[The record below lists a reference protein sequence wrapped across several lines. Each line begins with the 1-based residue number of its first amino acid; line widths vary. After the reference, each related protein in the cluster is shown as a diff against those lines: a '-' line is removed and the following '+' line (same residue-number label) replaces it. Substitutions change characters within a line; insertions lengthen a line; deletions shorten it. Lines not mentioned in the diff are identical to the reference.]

1 MARCCGTTSWA
12 TELRRGA
19 AGFTLVELMVAILL
33 LAVGI
38 LATGTVL
45 ASATRYA
52 SASEARSSM
61 AHLAQQEIE
70 RLGAVPYAQ
79 LAHASLPATG
89 STDPANPL
97 HWYSTSAHTYQWD
110 RSSGGATTAEPLV
123 SDAAG
128 AITTNPRSWSD
139 GRLSGEV
146 YSFVTWVKESHCG
159 SQCPNGQNYKR
170 LTVAVVLDNGAGRSG
185 VTQPTYVSSIV
196 ADPHALP
203 AGRVVN
209 GNPNPLSDPGVQ
221 CQDASGNTVACT
233 QSVGSA
239 TINQWYLSDT
249 PATAAYAP
257 PTGPHATHPTV
268 APTGTCT
275 APDLAGCPVPDLLS
289 PSAPPDSTPEPP
301 LYDYSTDQ
309 PRASP
314 AGGRLLKRDVSC
326 NQTPTKTDNAKGE
339 LWVTPPLASALD
351 LTGAGGMTLNTQ
363 TVGGV
368 TAGVTVCLGIY
379 DIPAIDN
386 LVATPGTRL
395 GVVAYTVAD
404 WPTQP
409 TPLSFSFD
417 FLSTGTTTVP
427 QGHRI
432 GVRLWADASS
442 GADIAAIYDHPS
454 YASVLQLNSQ

>member
-1 MARCCGTTSWA
+1 MA
-12 TELRRGA
+12 
-19 AGFTLVELMVAILL
+19 AILL

-45 ASATRYA
+45 ASSTRYA
-52 SASEARSSM
+52 GASEARSSM

-70 RLGAVPYAQ
+70 RLSVLPYAQ
-79 LAHASLPATG
+79 LAHAALPATG

-123 SDAAG
+123 TDASG
-128 AITTNPRSWSD
+128 AITQNPKQWSD
-139 GRLSGEV
+139 GRLSGKV

-159 SQCPNGQNYKR
+159 SACPNGQNYKR
-170 LTVAVVLDNGAGRSG
+170 VTVAVVLDGGAGTNG

-221 CQDASGNTVACT
+221 CQDPSGAAVDCT

-249 PATAAYAP
+249 PARAATYAAP
-257 PTGPHATHPTV
+257 SGPHATHPTV
-268 APTGTCT
+268 APSGTCT
-275 APDLAGCPVPDLLS
+275 AADLSGCPVPDLLS
-289 PSAPPDSTPEPP
+289 PTAPPDPTPEPL
-301 LYDYSTDQ
+301 LYDYSNDQ
-309 PRASP
+309 PRDSP

-326 NQTPTKTDNAKGE
+326 NQEPTTTDNAKGE
-339 LWVTPPLASALD
+339 LWATPQLSAPLD
-351 LTGAGGMTLNTQ
+351 LTGAGGLTLSTQ
-363 TVGGV
+363 TAGGV

-379 DIPAIDN
+379 DISSIDN

-417 FLSTGTTTVP
+417 FLATGTTTVAKD
-427 QGHRI
+427 HRI
-432 GVRLWADASS
+432 GARLWVDPSS
-442 GADIAAIYDHPS
+442 ATDIAAIYDHPS